1 MNDNKKKKDLL
12 APLAGG
18 ALLFLAL
25 IVLLIAFSSYHAL
38 IRDSDGNFYRAGALF
53 IAGDA
58 LVCVRD
64 TSPYATRQEALD
76 GREGSMGLSFFSMK
90 RIDFIEMIQDQEEAA
105 LPPGWR
111 PTLQDYVGDYTVN
124 AAGNRGYLSLRAGK
138 GAIYGAIRFPEWGK
152 GATEYLK
159 NVRIADGKIYFIR
172 SAVTSYERYRLGVRY
187 NFVQVYT
194 GEYRRS
200 GNLIRGFYTVDG
212 ARKPW
217 SAVKTR

>member
-1 MNDNKKKKDLL
+1 MNDSKKTKKIL

-18 ALLFLAL
+18 ALLLLAL
-25 IVLLIAFSSYHAL
+25 IVLLMAFSSYHAL
-38 IRDSDGNFYRAGALF
+38 IRDSDGNFFRARALF

-64 TSPYATRQEALD
+64 TPLYTTRQEAL
-76 GREGSMGLSFFSMK
+76 GGKQGNPVPSFLSMK
-90 RIDFIEMIQDQEEAA
+90 KIDFIEMVQDQEEAA

-111 PTLQDYVGDYTVN
+111 PTLQDYVGDYVVN
-124 AAGNRGYLSLRAGK
+124 AAGNRGHLSLRAGK
-138 GAIYGAIRFPEWGK
+138 GAIYGSIRFPEWGK

-159 NVRIADGKIYFIR
+159 NVRIADGMICFTR
-172 SAVTSYERYRLGVRY
+172 SAVTPHERSRLGVRY
-187 NFVQVYT
+187 NFVQVYS

-200 GNLIRGFYTVDG
+200 GNLIRGFYSVNG
-212 ARKPW
+212 ERKQW